1 MTNNFSVWSSIQIKY
16 IIYKIKK
23 MIFNKRLFDIT
34 DVYSYKNVVIFISE
48 FQKEASMV
56 RFLQHFSHHL
66 LVLYMNILQN
76 SSNSN
81 GLKIFECLGV
91 LKIHD
96 KQAQQAFYGWSLHYE
111 TLNLL
116 PKQASKLLSHQQC
129 LSVSRFWMIK
139 TFKNFIPWEYSQIQW
154 HSQIRW
160 EPRCFYP
167 DVLGLAFCFH
177 QIFGSIPNVSCFCS
191 VSYEETKNTP

>member
-1 MTNNFSVWSSIQIKY
+1 
-16 IIYKIKK
+16 

-34 DVYSYKNVVIFISE
+34 DVYSYKNVVIFIYTTVFYRNRAIADYLASNGYLSSLSE

-81 GLKIFECLGV
+81 GLKIFECLSV

-96 KQAQQAFYGWSLHYE
+96 KQAQQAFYG
-111 TLNLL
+111 
-116 PKQASKLLSHQQC
+116 
-129 LSVSRFWMIK
+129 
-139 TFKNFIPWEYSQIQW
+139 
-154 HSQIRW
+154 
-160 EPRCFYP
+160 
-167 DVLGLAFCFH
+167 
-177 QIFGSIPNVSCFCS
+177 
-191 VSYEETKNTP
+191 